1 MILNRGVT
9 LEKDGEKVIFDYSAA
24 LYPEGLNPDRLF
36 YFNRDDVDSV
46 VYKGF
51 SDIDE
56 ERFVYLYQN
65 WLNENSSMLK
75 KGISK

>member
-9 LEKDGEKVIFDYSAA
+9 LEKDGEKVIFDYSVA